1 MWGSFGPSDG
11 PYSVGGRTAPRKVEN
26 LGMERLPVCLGRK
39 GQSMHTL
46 GLIGA
51 PAPVHAEGSAVR
63 E

>member
-11 PYSVGGRTAPRKVEN
+11 PYSVGGRTAPRKVEH
-26 LGMERLPVCLGRK
+26 LGMERLLACSGRK

-51 PAPVHAEGSAVR
+51 STPVYAEGSAVR
-63 E
+63 D